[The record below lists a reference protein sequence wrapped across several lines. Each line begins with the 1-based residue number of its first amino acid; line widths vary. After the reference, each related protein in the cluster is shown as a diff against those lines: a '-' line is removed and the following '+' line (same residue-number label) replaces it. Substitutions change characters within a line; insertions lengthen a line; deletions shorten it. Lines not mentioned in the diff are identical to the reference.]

1 MTDQKQKPVLKVSIF
16 DLDSCTIDD
25 SRRKEFIDWGK
36 RDFSRYHS
44 EDAMFNDVPSPLG
57 EFLLRRAI
65 EAGHK
70 IVFATARPQTISD
83 ITLNQIKTFFGLDA
97 ARGDAIL
104 LMRNKNDE
112 GTPSALIKRKMVET
126 LKGILSQGHPHN
138 EFEFYAY
145 DDHPSVVTTYRE
157 MGIKA
162 WLVSKHKLIPGNE
175 TGIIEALWNGEKPRI
190 CGHICQLAN
199 SHPFITTKVIDED
212 YINDEINALFDAT
225 AFMTSADDLP
235 TDIYYELEGYALKK
249 PELSMAEVI
258 AEVEPVAANA
268 KVVEED
274 DTLAL
279 IRAQAATG
287 RIAADVLEEAARTF
301 RERNAVYKD
310 NANVVGK
317 VMVALFPNGVKLE
330 TAEDFH
336 MWHLFELLIV
346 KLTRFTNS
354 GLTHQDSILD
364 LTVYGAMLEP
374 LINSHTIKTK

>member
-16 DLDSCTIDD
+16 DLDSCTVDD
-25 SRRKEFIDWGK
+25 SGRKGLIDWAN

-44 EDAMFNDVPSPLG
+44 ESAMITDGPSPLG
-57 EFLLRRAI
+57 TFLLRRAV

-70 IVFATARPQTISD
+70 IVFATARPQTISNF
-83 ITLNQIKTFFGLDA
+83 TLSQIRDFFDLKVVEGE
-97 ARGDAIL
+97 AIL

-112 GTPSALIKRKMVET
+112 GTPSAIIKRKMVET
-126 LKGILSQGHPHN
+126 LKGILSQGHPHHD
-138 EFEFYAY
+138 FEFYAY
-145 DDHPSVVTTYRE
+145 DDHPSVITAYRE

-162 WLVSKHKLIPGNE
+162 WLVSKHRLIPGNE
-175 TGIIEALWNGEKPRI
+175 TGIIDAFWRGEKPTI
-190 CGHICQLAN
+190 CGRVCQLE
-199 SHPFITTKVIDED
+199 SYHPYITTKTIDED
-212 YINDEINALFDAT
+212 YINDEISALFEAT
-225 AFMTSADDLP
+225 SFLTSSDELA
-235 TDIYYELEGYALKK
+235 TDVYPEIDGFAVKK
-249 PELSMAEVI
+249 PDLSMAEVI

-268 KVVEED
+268 KAGDED

>member
-16 DLDSCTIDD
+16 DLDSCTVDD
-25 SRRKEFIDWGK
+25 SGRKGLIDWAN

-44 EDAMFNDVPSPLG
+44 ESAMVTDGPSPLG
-57 EFLLRRAI
+57 TFLLRRAI

-70 IVFATARPQTISD
+70 IVFATARPQTISN
-83 ITLNQIKTFFGLDA
+83 ITLNQIRDFFDLKVVEGE
-97 ARGDAIL
+97 AIL

-112 GTPSALIKRKMVET
+112 GTPSAIIKRKMFET
-126 LKGILSQGHPHN
+126 LKGILSQGHPNHD
-138 EFEFYAY
+138 FEFYAY
-145 DDHPSVVTTYRE
+145 DDHPSVVTAYRE
-157 MGIKA
+157 MGIKP

-175 TGIIEALWNGEKPRI
+175 TGIIDDLWRGEKPRI
-190 CGHICQLAN
+190 FGHVCQLE
-199 SHPFITTKVIDED
+199 SHHPYITTQMPDES
-212 YINDEINALFDAT
+212 YINDEINALFEAS
-225 AFMTSADDLP
+225 AFLTSSDDMP
-235 TDIYYELEGYALKK
+235 TDVYYEIDGFAHKK
-249 PELSMAEVI
+249 PELSMAEVL
-258 AEVEPVAANA
+258 AEVEPVAAPEA
-268 KVVEED
+268 VEED

-279 IRAQAATG
+279 IRSQAANG